1 MAMCRTC
8 GSGRGVRRDLDLV
21 GALGLRAGLGPAGA
35 ALGLPA
41 RTKYK
46 ITITTS
52 KITPARIAMI
62 TSMDGPDATSAV
74 GGGVIIAGGVV
85 PVVVVGLLGC
95 VVCDE
100 FVTGISG
107 IVAAPVLVV

>member
-8 GSGRGVRRDLDLV
+8 GSGRGVRRDLSGCVRLS
-21 GALGLRAGLGPAGA
+21 AGLGPRGA

-74 GGGVIIAGGVV
+74 GGGVIIAGAVV
-85 PVVVVGLLGC
+85 PVGVVVGLLGS

-100 FVTGISG
+100 FVTAISG
-107 IVAAPVLVV
+107 IVAALVLVV